1 LVHQEGAAVDQLS
14 IGENVM
20 LTLEPNQYG
29 IIAWPALHERAAS
42 ALGQLGVSADTQQ
55 RLGEHGG
62 VALTELIE
70 IARSIVRG
78 GSVFVFDEST
88 AALGVEEIGN
98 LLQRMR
104 ELARSGAS
112 VIFISHRIQEIL
124 SICDRVVVI
133 RDGRKVLDAPR
144 AELDHATVVAAMLAG
159 IANRQSSGRLAES
172 PHLNDH
178 TSPGALLQ
186 LKNWRRPRS
195 ERSRVDLGPIN
206 LEIGRGE
213 IFGIFGPLGAG
224 KTELLESLFGLSESL
239 PHGGFQWDSVKRRPP
254 SDPHSAI
261 EMGLAFVS
269 ADRQKQGVI
278 PQLSLLENM
287 LLGNRRTDLS
297 RGRFA
302 LQHQKAR
309 EICQHY
315 IDALG
320 IRAQGP
326 DQLMSTLSGGN
337 QQKVLLARAMLNRPR
352 LLLLDEP
359 TRGIDVGTKREVY
372 SWISATGRAG
382 QESLARVAPS
392 QPVRAQHRMGPAR
405 VRGWWKPLRRA
416 RRR

>member
-1 LVHQEGAAVDQLS
+1 MPTVKSVSTPAEFSRARSPPIYRSSSLQRSSWSSISRPPRRLAHQAGIVLVHQEGAAVDQLS

-172 PHLNDH
+172 P
-178 TSPGALLQ
+178 TSMTIPPLALCC
-186 LKNWRRPRS
+186 S
-195 ERSRVDLGPIN
+195 SRT
-206 LEIGRGE
+206 
-213 IFGIFGPLGAG
+213 GAG
-224 KTELLESLFGLSESL
+224 PDRNGAASILVRSILKSAAGRYSEYS
-239 PHGGFQWDSVKRRPP
+239 GR
-254 SDPHSAI
+254 SA
-261 EMGLAFVS
+261 
-269 ADRQKQGVI
+269 
-278 PQLSLLENM
+278 
-287 LLGNRRTDLS
+287 
-297 RGRFA
+297 
-302 LQHQKAR
+302 
-309 EICQHY
+309 
-315 IDALG
+315 
-320 IRAQGP
+320 
-326 DQLMSTLSGGN
+326 
-337 QQKVLLARAMLNRPR
+337 
-352 LLLLDEP
+352 
-359 TRGIDVGTKREVY
+359 
-372 SWISATGRAG
+372 
-382 QESLARVAPS
+382 
-392 QPVRAQHRMGPAR
+392 
-405 VRGWWKPLRRA
+405 RA
-416 RRR
+416 RRSSSSPSSASLRVYLTEVFNGTASKGGRHLILIRRSKWGWPSCQRTVRRRA

>member
-1 LVHQEGAAVDQLS
+1 
-14 IGENVM
+14 M
-20 LTLEPNQYG
+20 
-29 IIAWPALHERAAS
+29 
-42 ALGQLGVSADTQQ
+42 SADTQQ

-133 RDGRKVLDAPR
+133 RDGRKVLDAAR

-224 KTELLESLFGLSESL
+224 KME
-239 PHGGFQWDSVKRRPP
+239 
-254 SDPHSAI
+254 
-261 EMGLAFVS
+261 
-269 ADRQKQGVI
+269 
-278 PQLSLLENM
+278 
-287 LLGNRRTDLS
+287 
-297 RGRFA
+297 
-302 LQHQKAR
+302 
-309 EICQHY
+309 
-315 IDALG
+315 
-320 IRAQGP
+320 
-326 DQLMSTLSGGN
+326 
-337 QQKVLLARAMLNRPR
+337 LLARLGWHWANASRIAQSMRTTKFSR
-352 LLLLDEP
+352 LPPE
-359 TRGIDVGTKREVY
+359 
-372 SWISATGRAG
+372 
-382 QESLARVAPS
+382 
-392 QPVRAQHRMGPAR
+392 
-405 VRGWWKPLRRA
+405 
-416 RRR
+416 

>member
-1 LVHQEGAAVDQLS
+1 MVHQEGAAVDQLS

-29 IIAWPALHERAAS
+29 IIAWPALHDRAAS

-78 GSVFVFDEST
+78 GSVFVFDELT

-98 LLQRMR
+98 LVQRMR

-178 TSPGALLQ
+178 TSTGALLQ
-186 LKNWRRPRS
+186 LKNWRPRS

-206 LEIGRGE
+206 LEIGRRY
-213 IFGIFGPLGAG
+213 ID
-224 KTELLESLFGLSESL
+224 
-239 PHGGFQWDSVKRRPP
+239 GFYNPVRR
-254 SDPHSAI
+254 HSALDFI
-261 EMGLAFVS
+261 S
-269 ADRQKQGVI
+269 
-278 PQLSLLENM
+278 P
-287 LLGNRRTDLS
+287 
-297 RGRFA
+297 
-302 LQHQKAR
+302 LQF
-309 EICQHY
+309 E
-315 IDALG
+315 
-320 IRAQGP
+320 
-326 DQLMSTLSGGN
+326 
-337 QQKVLLARAMLNRPR
+337 
-352 LLLLDEP
+352 
-359 TRGIDVGTKREVY
+359 
-372 SWISATGRAG
+372 GRA
-382 QESLARVAPS
+382 A
-392 QPVRAQHRMGPAR
+392 
-405 VRGWWKPLRRA
+405 
-416 RRR
+416 

>member
-1 LVHQEGAAVDQLS
+1 MPTVKSVSTPAEFSRARSPPIYRSSSLQRSSWSSISRPPRRLAHQAGIVLVHQEGAAVDQLS

-239 PHGGFQWDSVKRRPP
+239 RRQIPANGFC
-254 SDPHSAI
+254 
-261 EMGLAFVS
+261 
-269 ADRQKQGVI
+269 
-278 PQLSLLENM
+278 LLERDM
-287 LLGNRRTDLS
+287 EHRQAWCR
-297 RGRFA
+297 
-302 LQHQKAR
+302 KA
-309 EICQHY
+309 
-315 IDALG
+315 
-320 IRAQGP
+320 
-326 DQLMSTLSGGN
+326 
-337 QQKVLLARAMLNRPR
+337 
-352 LLLLDEP
+352 
-359 TRGIDVGTKREVY
+359 
-372 SWISATGRAG
+372 
-382 QESLARVAPS
+382 
-392 QPVRAQHRMGPAR
+392 
-405 VRGWWKPLRRA
+405 
-416 RRR
+416 

>member
-1 LVHQEGAAVDQLS
+1 LVHQEGAAVDQLN

-78 GSVFVFDEST
+78 GSAFVFDEST

-224 KTELLESLFGLSESL
+224 KTELLARLGWHWANASRIAQSTRTTKFSRL
-239 PHGGFQWDSVKRRPP
+239 PP
-254 SDPHSAI
+254 
-261 EMGLAFVS
+261 E
-269 ADRQKQGVI
+269 
-278 PQLSLLENM
+278 
-287 LLGNRRTDLS
+287 
-297 RGRFA
+297 
-302 LQHQKAR
+302 
-309 EICQHY
+309 
-315 IDALG
+315 
-320 IRAQGP
+320 
-326 DQLMSTLSGGN
+326 
-337 QQKVLLARAMLNRPR
+337 
-352 LLLLDEP
+352 
-359 TRGIDVGTKREVY
+359 
-372 SWISATGRAG
+372 
-382 QESLARVAPS
+382 
-392 QPVRAQHRMGPAR
+392 
-405 VRGWWKPLRRA
+405 
-416 RRR
+416 